1 MCGCADTHTQSMWS
15 ILKRDFEWKCLNVKL
30 MKTLWLPAEN
40 TTAMEYE
47 QGIYVVKSYFKIF
60 FPVLPYSAVHTLDLF
75 QLKTSIIIL
84 HIIYFV
90 LISKHNCLLK
100 PQKYSVCFRSLKL
113 SNSFYHLLEW
123 TGFFG
128 GSSGVIVF

>member
-15 ILKRDFEWKCLNVKL
+15 ILERDFEWKCLNVKL

-40 TTAMEYE
+40 TAMEYE
-47 QGIYVVKSYFKIF
+47 QGIYIVKSYFKIF
-60 FPVLPYSAVHTLDLF
+60 FPVLLYSAVHTR
-75 QLKTSIIIL
+75 
-84 HIIYFV
+84 
-90 LISKHNCLLK
+90 LISIENIHHNITYYLFCVDFKTYVYWSLK
-100 PQKYSVCFRSLKL
+100 NIPYAKFRILKL

-128 GSSGVIVF
+128 GSSGVIFF